1 MSRKSRASA
10 SQGRSDQDTL
20 NLFLKRNR
28 ELAETSL
35 GRIGFSVNNQITYD
49 RVGITTVL
57 DQPDEDAIRSFL
69 LTFRQ
74 FVSEKEP
81 LFLGRVYGVCYQ
93 HLEQDVLRNR
103 IKQMREI
110 WASVQQGRGVSMNF
124 YGVELSGSKI
134 FDVWANGWYFHSDAD
149 YRQLLEQLPPI
160 AWDML
165 RAHFINFIIEVM
177 RLVHDLCKVILNGFE
192 EDSARPGFI
201 LLHPA

>member
-1 MSRKSRASA
+1 MTKKHNTSA
-10 SQGRSDQDTL
+10 NQGRSDQDIL
-20 NLFLKRNR
+20 NLFIEKYRG
-28 ELAETSL
+28 LAETSL
-35 GRIGFSVNNQITYD
+35 GQTGFSVNHQITYD
-49 RVGITTVL
+49 QVGITTVL

-81 LFLGRVYGVCYQ
+81 LFLGRVYGVCYR
-93 HLEQDVLRNR
+93 HLEQDVLRDR

-110 WASVQQGRGVSMNF
+110 WASVQQVRGVSMNF

-149 YRQLLEQLPPI
+149 YTQLLEQLPPI

-177 RLVHDLCKVILNGFE
+177 RLVHDLCKVILNGFG
-192 EDSARPGFI
+192 EDPARLGFI